1 MTCNAFGDARKD
13 DVCAAVYSVVHQ
25 SSGISQGLLC
35 SKSRLSKQDLKISRL
50 ELVACHVPVNL
61 LGNAKKALTNYP
73 IDKLFAWTDSKTTLH
88 WIRGNGNYKQFVK
101 NRADKIREKKKK
113 KKGLACV
120 NTAKNPADIGSCSM
134 SVRKMREL

>member
-1 MTCNAFGDARKD
+1 M
-13 DVCAAVYSVVHQ
+13 
-25 SSGISQGLLC
+25 
-35 SKSRLSKQDLKISRL
+35 
-50 ELVACHVPVNL
+50 PVNL

-113 KKGLACV
+113 KGLACV